1 MAKFDFPTEIVD
13 LPSKG
18 KLYPTDHPLSKG
30 TVEIKYMTARE
41 EDILA
46 SQNLIRKGVV
56 LDKLFESVVVEE
68 GLDIGDI
75 FIGDKNAILLATRV
89 LGYGKDYQVEV
100 TDPFT
105 GETQKETI
113 DLSQIQIKEVDDSI
127 LSADNRYTVTLP
139 ISKKEVVLKLLTH
152 KDELDINAEIQALQ
166 RLQKKGSDVVSQE
179 LSTRLRYIVQEVDGL
194 PVPGDLAAN
203 GDFREG
209 RVLACDPLIGVVKNQ
224 LNAGLGRGFA
234 GIGAVE
240 NDVRDGLT
248 PELLCAAL
256 PHHPA
261 YRVNHVGF
269 TAPVG
274 PHNGREVDR

>member
-139 ISKKEVVLKLLTH
+139 ISKKEVV
-152 KDELDINAEIQALQ
+152 
-166 RLQKKGSDVVSQE
+166 
-179 LSTRLRYIVQEVDGL
+179 
-194 PVPGDLAAN
+194 
-203 GDFREG
+203 
-209 RVLACDPLIGVVKNQ
+209 
-224 LNAGLGRGFA
+224 
-234 GIGAVE
+234 
-240 NDVRDGLT
+240 
-248 PELLCAAL
+248 
-256 PHHPA
+256 
-261 YRVNHVGF
+261 
-269 TAPVG
+269 
-274 PHNGREVDR
+274 